1 MKASDSDVYPRVS
14 VIVPVKNGAQQIG
27 ACIERLQAQRYPAR
41 ALELIV
47 VDNGS
52 TDGTAEI
59 CRQAGVKV
67 VREETP
73 GPSAARNAG
82 VTHSSGELL
91 LFTDADCL
99 ADQDWVAHHVSK
111 HLLLRVTRPEVQIVG
126 GGIVGVNRSFWA
138 LCDDLCS
145 WSHQHPALPALAD
158 TRFAPTAN
166 LSVTRSAFEQVGGFD
181 EELLCGEDTAF
192 CVAAG
197 ALGLRIQFEP
207 RALVSH
213 VNRTSFRDF
222 VRHPLQWTRMH
233 PKLLRAGVMFS
244 PSSTRFLL
252 TALRVPWLRW
262 LLVFPVVAMETTRLV
277 RSALRVGRFSC
288 LPLLPFLLLE
298 KSVYAFSYVG
308 ALVRAYDAT
317 RAAEAGPARAPADH
331 PS

>member
-1 MKASDSDVYPRVS
+1 VNAPDLTAHPRVS
-14 VIVPVKNGAQQIG
+14 VIVPVKNGAHEIG
-27 ACIERLQAQRYPAR
+27 ACVERLGAQSYPAH

-52 TDGTAEI
+52 TDATAEI
-59 CRQAGVKV
+59 CRRAGVKV

-82 VTHSSGELL
+82 VAQSSGELL

-99 ADQDWVAHHVSK
+99 ADRDWVAHHVK
-111 HLLLRVTRPEVQIVG
+111 RHLLLRATRPEVQIVG

-145 WSHQHPALPALAD
+145 WSHQHPALPAQAVV
-158 TRFAPTAN
+158 RFAPTAN
-166 LSVTRSAFEQVGGFD
+166 LSVTRSAFERVGGFD
-181 EELLCGEDTAF
+181 EELFCAEDAAF
-192 CVAAG
+192 CVAAE
-197 ALGLRIQFEP
+197 ALGFRVQSEP

-222 VRHPLQWTRMH
+222 LHHPLQWTRMH

-244 PSSTRFLL
+244 PSSTRVLL
-252 TALRVPWLRW
+252 AVLRVPWLRW
-262 LLVFPVVAMETTRLV
+262 LLVFPVLGLELTRLI
-277 RSALRVGRFSC
+277 RNALRAGRLSC

-298 KSVYAFSYVG
+298 KSIFTFGYVG
-308 ALVRAYDAT
+308 ALVRAFDAT
-317 RAAEAGPARAPADH
+317 RAAEASTAGAPADDR
-331 PS
+331 S